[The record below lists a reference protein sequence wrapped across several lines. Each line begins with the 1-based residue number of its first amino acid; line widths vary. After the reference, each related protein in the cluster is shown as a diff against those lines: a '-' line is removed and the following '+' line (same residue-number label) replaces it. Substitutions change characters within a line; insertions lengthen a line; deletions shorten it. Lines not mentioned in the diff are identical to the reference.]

1 MIETHSIRLRG
12 PWELVVGGVSRR
24 IRMPVRRADV
34 VGDNYRERISC
45 RRRFGCPTCLD
56 PHERVW
62 LVIEMPSQSGEATLN
77 GRRLGPF
84 RGCSESTEFD
94 ITGGLKERNE
104 LRLDF
109 DFALRTAGTAALDAA
124 TDELLFKDVRLEI
137 RG

>member
-12 PWELVVGGVSRR
+12 PWECDVAGASRR
-24 IRMPVRRADV
+24 IRMPVLRALLI
-34 VGDNYRERISC
+34 GDNYRERLSC
-45 RRRFGCPTCLD
+45 RRKFGCPTCLD

-62 LVIEMPSQSGEATLN
+62 LVIEISAQSGEAMLN
-77 GRRLGPF
+77 GERLGSF
-84 RGCSESTEFD
+84 QGCGQSTEFEL
-94 ITGGLKERNE
+94 TGRLKERNE

-109 DFALRTAGTAALDAA
+109 DFAQRTAGTAALDAA